1 MDCCHYLPSSITHH
15 SNSHDGYSKRY
26 EYVFLCGIAS
36 TWYSRLNCPVDY
48 LFGVIQDYLLH
59 HQINIIMRGI
69 VTAVIFLLILSGASS
84 FLLIIGVHLIVE
96 IEPTMQPG
104 TNLQWYTWVILSVF
118 VILSLKVILKLSR
131 WVSHSLCDALSRK
144 SE

>member
-1 MDCCHYLPSSITHH
+1 
-15 SNSHDGYSKRY
+15 
-26 EYVFLCGIAS
+26 
-36 TWYSRLNCPVDY
+36 
-48 LFGVIQDYLLH
+48 
-59 HQINIIMRGI
+59 MRGV